1 MRALTPGPTGM
12 GGGLDLR
19 PRSRVYHR
27 SVFTIGQLAEKTG
40 VPKSKIRYYE
50 KLGVLPAPER
60 THSDYRIYGEQAVAR
75 LEFLQRGK
83 LLGLSLAELAELLR
97 AADEGCCDTTEP
109 LMAQRLRDR
118 LVEVDHQLAE
128 LRVLREEIE
137 RALGRLEGSA
147 RRVVPDA
154 ELACGAQPCAP
165 SLPLRTGRR

>member
-1 MRALTPGPTGM
+1 M
-12 GGGLDLR
+12 
-19 PRSRVYHR
+19 
-27 SVFTIGQLAEKTG
+27 FTIGELAEKAG

-60 THSDYRIYGEQAVAR
+60 TRSGYRIYGEEAVAR

-97 AADEGCCDTTEP
+97 AADEGCCDTAEP

-154 ELACGAQPCAP
+154 ELACRAQPCAP
-165 SLPLRTGRR
+165 SLPRRTGRR